1 MMKRGLFLWLCL
13 IFFQAPAAQSQAVF
27 EVSKD
32 VPLVFSDAAG
42 TRVLA
47 EIERALSPEQARDR
61 LDDFKPPE
69 AVGSIQARRYYWVVS
84 QLQSGLDTDKEIR
97 IEMPMWE
104 AMHPWVIFE
113 DGRMQ
118 RLQSSGNFWG
128 NYAKLGDANPYIMG
142 MDTAPSQFAVFTL
155 RRGESVTLLTRVRAS
170 ANFIP
175 NSFVPSFSEHARMLE
190 LRRFGL
196 HIEGM
201 QAGILLALGIFGWFS
216 VFQNRDCTS
225 LAYGI

>member
-13 IFFQAPAAQSQAVF
+13 IFFQAPAAQLQAVF

-97 IEMPMWE
+97 IEMPM
-104 AMHPWVIFE
+104 
-113 DGRMQ
+113 
-118 RLQSSGNFWG
+118 
-128 NYAKLGDANPYIMG
+128 
-142 MDTAPSQFAVFTL
+142 
-155 RRGESVTLLTRVRAS
+155 
-170 ANFIP
+170 
-175 NSFVPSFSEHARMLE
+175 
-190 LRRFGL
+190 
-196 HIEGM
+196 
-201 QAGILLALGIFGWFS
+201 
-216 VFQNRDCTS
+216 
-225 LAYGI
+225 